1 MIDGRVI
8 AVIDD
13 DESVRAALASLLRST
28 GLAVNLFHGAEEFL
42 RSPWGP
48 DAACLIVDVRM
59 PGVSGLDL
67 QELLVARGHLLPII
81 FISAHADAGERDR
94 ALAAGALG
102 ILSKPFAAD
111 ELFQYIDCALKQDK
125 LFAN

>member
-1 MIDGRVI
+1 MIDGSVI

-28 GLAVNLFHGAEEFL
+28 GLAVNLFHGAEEFQ
-42 RSPWGP
+42 RSPWRP

-59 PGVSGLDL
+59 PGVSGLNL

-102 ILSKPFAAD
+102 ISKPFAAD

-125 LFAN
+125 LLGN